1 MMGTGVAYGTFGELL
16 QGQLAGSGRDFLV
29 TLPIPR
35 GSKATFRLDLDGDLV
50 TVQPPGKSKS
60 LRVARDLLACRG
72 VRVGGLLT
80 VESELPEGK
89 GFSSSSADL
98 VATARAVGEAIGYVP
113 GPPEIEA
120 LLRPIEPTD
129 GVMYEGAV
137 AFLHREVRLLARLGP
152 LPQLTIVSVDEG
164 GSVDTIAFN
173 QRPKPFTNGDRWE
186 YERLLD
192 TLVVAVDAG
201 DAEAIGHVA
210 TRSALLNQRL
220 NPKRTLH
227 RMRAISEA
235 VGALGVAVAHSGTAI
250 GLLLD
255 DADPGFPD
263 RLDRARR
270 ACVRLA
276 GHAHVYHTLAALP
289 GEVECFTTT

>member
-1 MMGTGVAYGTFGELL
+1 MIGTGSAYGTFGELL
-16 QGQLAGSGRDFLV
+16 QGQLAESGVDFLV
-29 TLPIPR
+29 TLPIPHSSR
-35 GSKATFRLDLDGDLV
+35 ASFHPSPDSDRIV
-50 TVQPPGKSKS
+50 VQPPGKTKS
-60 LRVARDLLACRG
+60 LRVARSLLDSRG
-72 VRVGGLLT
+72 IRLGGLLV
-80 VESELPEGK
+80 VESDLPEGK

-137 AFLHREVRLLARLGP
+137 AFLHREVRLLARLGQ
-152 LPQLTIVSVDEG
+152 LPPLTIVSLDEG

-173 QRPKPFTNGDRWE
+173 QRPKPFSNADRRE
-186 YERLLD
+186 YERLLNM
-192 TLVVAVDAG
+192 LAVAVAAG
-201 DAEAIGHVA
+201 DAEDIGHVA

-220 NPKRTLH
+220 NPRRTLH
-227 RMRAISEA
+227 PMLAVREA
-235 VGALGVAVAHSGTAI
+235 VGALGVAVAHSGTTI

-255 DADPGFPD
+255 DRDPAYPD
-263 RLDRARR
+263 RLARARR

-276 GHAHVYHTLAALP
+276 GHVHVYHTLAAVQ
-289 GEVECFTTT
+289 GEVECFTRT